1 MCAKKTGSIEDLAVV
16 GVDIGKDTFHLVGF
30 DRSGQVVLRKQ
41 IKRLALDA
49 TFEKL
54 PRCVVGMEACLS
66 AHFVSRR
73 LRDSHTSRL
82 QHAPEPPSSGGRTIA
97 ALCQARLDRSSIG
110 FWPPGFATSAKAC
123 RHSRAGKTRGGEGGA
138 SASSGQISANA
149 ACMPCPAKSKDTP

>member
-30 DRSGQVVLRKQ
+30 DRSGQLVLRKQ

-73 LRDSHTSRL
+73 LRDC
-82 QHAPEPPSSGGRTIA
+82 PPS
-97 ALCQARLDRSSIG
+97 ALL
-110 FWPPGFATSAKAC
+110 
-123 RHSRAGKTRGGEGGA
+123 RHLS
-138 SASSGQISANA
+138 
-149 ACMPCPAKSKDTP
+149 